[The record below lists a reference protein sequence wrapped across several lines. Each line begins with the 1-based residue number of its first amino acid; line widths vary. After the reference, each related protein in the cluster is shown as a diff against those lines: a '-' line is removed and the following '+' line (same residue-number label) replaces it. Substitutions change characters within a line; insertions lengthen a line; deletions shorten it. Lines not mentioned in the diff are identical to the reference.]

1 MDLFDFADSNE
12 IAEEKQAQEKSVL
25 TVSQLTRKIRNL
37 IEYRVGEVWV
47 EGEISNLRKQA
58 SGHQYFTLKDQGS
71 QLSCVLFRGNVA
83 KLNVDLED
91 GQEIQLFG
99 DVTVY
104 EPRGNYQLI
113 VRQAQLK
120 GLGAL
125 QAKFEALKDKLNAED
140 LFDPERKQPIP
151 TFPNTICIITSPS
164 GAAIR
169 DILSVLK
176 RRAPW
181 VKIILYP
188 VLVQGNSA
196 ANEIAEAI
204 HNIENWT
211 QEGKIS
217 IDTVLLTR
225 GGGSLE
231 DLWPFNEEKTAR
243 AISSLSLPL
252 VSAIGHEIDYTISDF
267 TADMRAP
274 TPSAA
279 AELIAPDSQ
288 EIRNQLHSINKSLSY
303 RITDTLDRWKERLD
317 YLGTNTL
324 INEPQRKLAD
334 LDQSIDLK
342 TDSLK
347 SALVNSL
354 REKKDSMNALGN
366 RISMCHPAK
375 QLETVLGQF
384 KILDNRLQNATQSFI
399 NRSNERCE
407 KAAVAIKALGPDSV
421 LDRGFSL
428 TQDKDGTLITSIKN
442 VNSGDKL
449 ETQVSDGIIN
459 TTVD

>member
-125 QAKFEALKDKLNAED
+125 QAKFEALKDKLNVEG
-140 LFDPERKQPIP
+140 LFDPERKQPIL

-384 KILDNRLQNATQSFI
+384 KILDNRLQNATQSLI

-449 ETQVSDGIIN
+449 ETWVSDGIIN

>member
-1 MDLFDFADSNE
+1 MDLFDFSNSNE
-12 IAEEKQAQEKSVL
+12 IAEEKQSQEESIL
-25 TVSQLTRKIRNL
+25 TVSQLTRKIRNV

-47 EGEISNLRKQA
+47 EGEISNLRKQT
-58 SGHQYFTLKDQGS
+58 SGHQYFTLKDKGS
-71 QLSCVLFRGNVA
+71 QLSCVLFRGNAA

-125 QAKFEALKDKLNAED
+125 QAKFEALKTKLNEEG
-140 LFDPERKQPIP
+140 LFDPQTKLPIP
-151 TFPNTICIITSPS
+151 TFPNTICIITSPT
-164 GAAIR
+164 GAAIK

-196 ANEIAEAI
+196 SKEIAEAI
-204 HNIENWT
+204 HNIENWS
-211 QEGKIS
+211 QEGKIK

-225 GGGSLE
+225 GGGSPE
-231 DLWPFNEEKTAR
+231 DLWPFNEENTAR
-243 AISSLSLPL
+243 AISSLSLPV
-252 VSAIGHEIDYTISDF
+252 VSAVGHEIDYTISDF

-279 AELIAPDSQ
+279 AELLVPDAQ
-288 EIRNQLHSINKSLSY
+288 EIRNQLQSINKSISY
-303 RITDTLDRWKERLD
+303 RVSDTLDRWKERLD

-324 INEPQRKLAD
+324 INEPNRKIAD

-342 TDSLK
+342 MDSLK
-347 SALVNSL
+347 SALMDSL
-354 REKKDSMNALGN
+354 REKKDSMSNLGN
-366 RISMCHPAK
+366 RVSICHPAK

-384 KILDNRLQNATQSFI
+384 KILDNRLQNAAQSLI
-399 NRSNERCE
+399 NRSNERSE
-407 KAAVAIKALGPDSV
+407 KAAVAIKALGPESV

-428 TQDKDGTLITSIKN
+428 THGKDGKLITSTKN

-449 ETQVSDGIIN
+449 ETRVSDGIIN

>member
-47 EGEISNLRKQA
+47 EGEISNLKKQA

-125 QAKFEALKDKLNAED
+125 QAKFEALKDKLNAEG

-317 YLGTNTL
+317 YLGANTL
-324 INEPQRKLAD
+324 INEPQRILAD

-354 REKKDSMNALGN
+354 REKKDSMNALGS

-384 KILDNRLQNATQSFI
+384 KILDNKLQNATQSFI

-449 ETQVSDGIIN
+449 ETRVSDGIIN

>member
-1 MDLFDFADSNE
+1 MDLFDFADSNK
-12 IAEEKQAQEKSVL
+12 IAEDKQAQEKSIL

-37 IEYRVGEVWV
+37 IEYRVGAVWV
-47 EGEISNLRKQA
+47 EGEISNLRKQT
-58 SGHQYFTLKDQGS
+58 SGHQYFTLKDKGS
-71 QLSCVLFRGNVA
+71 QLSCVLFRGNAA
-83 KLNVDLED
+83 KLSVDLED

-125 QAKFEALKDKLNAED
+125 QAKFEALKNKLHEEG
-140 LFDPERKQPIP
+140 LFDPKIKLPIP
-151 TFPNTICIITSPS
+151 TFPNTICIITSPT
-164 GAAIR
+164 GAAIQ

-181 VKIILYP
+181 VSVILYP
-188 VLVQGNSA
+188 VLVQGDSA
-196 ANEIAEAI
+196 AKEIAEAI
-204 HNIENWT
+204 QNIENWS
-211 QEGKIS
+211 QEGKIK

-243 AISSLSLPL
+243 AINSLSLPV
-252 VSAIGHEIDYTISDF
+252 VSAVGHEIDYTISDF

-279 AELIAPDSQ
+279 AELLVPDAQ
-288 EIRNQLHSINKSLSY
+288 EIRSQLQSINRSLSY
-303 RITDTLDRWKERLD
+303 RVSDTLDRWKERLD

-324 INEPQRKLAD
+324 INEPKRKLAD

-342 TDSLK
+342 MDSLK
-347 SALVNSL
+347 SALMDSI
-354 REKKDSMNALGN
+354 RGKKDSISDLGN
-366 RISMCHPAK
+366 RVSICHPAK

-384 KILDNRLQNATQSFI
+384 KILDNRLRNAAQSLI
-399 NRSNERCE
+399 NRSNERSE
-407 KAAVAIKALGPDSV
+407 KAAVAIKALGPESV

-428 TQDKDGTLITSIKN
+428 THGKDGKLITSTKN

-449 ETQVSDGIIN
+449 ETRVSDGTIN

>member
-12 IAEEKQAQEKSVL
+12 IAEEKQTQEKSVL

-125 QAKFEALKDKLNAED
+125 QAKFEALKDKLNVEG

-317 YLGTNTL
+317 YLGANTL
-324 INEPQRKLAD
+324 INEPQRILAD

-354 REKKDSMNALGN
+354 REKKDSMNALGS

-384 KILDNRLQNATQSFI
+384 KILDNKLQNATQSFI

-449 ETQVSDGIIN
+449 ETRVSDGIIN

>member
-12 IAEEKQAQEKSVL
+12 IAEDKQAQEKSIL

-37 IEYRVGEVWV
+37 IEYRVGAVWV
-47 EGEISNLRKQA
+47 EGEISNLRKQT
-58 SGHQYFTLKDQGS
+58 SGHQYFTLKDKGS
-71 QLSCVLFRGNVA
+71 QLSCVLFRGNAA
-83 KLNVDLED
+83 KLSVDLED

-125 QAKFEALKDKLNAED
+125 QAKFEALKNKLHEEG
-140 LFDPERKQPIP
+140 LFDPKIKLPIP
-151 TFPNTICIITSPS
+151 TFPNTICIITSPT
-164 GAAIR
+164 GAAIK

-181 VKIILYP
+181 VSVILYP
-188 VLVQGNSA
+188 VLVQGDSA
-196 ANEIAEAI
+196 AKEIAEAI
-204 HNIENWT
+204 QNIENWS
-211 QEGKIS
+211 QEGKIK

-243 AISSLSLPL
+243 AINSLSLPV
-252 VSAIGHEIDYTISDF
+252 VSAVGHEIDYTISDF

-279 AELIAPDSQ
+279 AELLVPDAQ
-288 EIRNQLHSINKSLSY
+288 EIRSQLQSINRSLSY
-303 RITDTLDRWKERLD
+303 RVSDTLDRWKERLD

-324 INEPQRKLAD
+324 INEPKRKLAD

-342 TDSLK
+342 MDSLK
-347 SALVNSL
+347 SALMDSI
-354 REKKDSMNALGN
+354 RGKKDSISDLGN
-366 RISMCHPAK
+366 RVSICHPAK

-384 KILDNRLQNATQSFI
+384 KILDNRLRNAAQSLI
-399 NRSNERCE
+399 NRSNERSE
-407 KAAVAIKALGPDSV
+407 KAAVAIKALGPESV

-428 TQDKDGTLITSIKN
+428 THGKDGKLITSTKN

-449 ETQVSDGIIN
+449 ETRVSDGTIN

>member
-12 IAEEKQAQEKSVL
+12 IAEEKQTQEKSVL

-113 VRQAQLK
+113 VHQAQLK

-125 QAKFEALKDKLNAED
+125 QAKFEALKDKLNEEG
-140 LFDPERKQPIP
+140 LFDPKRKQPIP
-151 TFPNTICIITSPS
+151 TFPNTICIITSPT

-196 ANEIAEAI
+196 AKESAEAI

-211 QEGKIS
+211 REGKIS

-243 AISSLSLPL
+243 AINSLSLPL

-324 INEPQRKLAD
+324 INEPQRILAD

-354 REKKDSMNALGN
+354 REKKDSMSALGG

-428 TQDKDGTLITSIKN
+428 TQNKDGKLITSIKN

>member
-1 MDLFDFADSNE
+1 MDLFDFADSND
-12 IAEEKQAQEKSVL
+12 IAEEKQAQEKSIL

-58 SGHQYFTLKDQGS
+58 SGHQYFTLKDKGS
-71 QLSCVLFRGNVA
+71 QLSCVLFRGNA
-83 KLNVDLED
+83 TRLGVDLED

-99 DVTVY
+99 DVSVY

-113 VRQAQLK
+113 VRQGQLK

-125 QAKFEALKDKLNAED
+125 QKKFEALKNKLNEEG
-140 LFDPERKQPIP
+140 LFDSQTKLPIP
-151 TFPNTICIITSPS
+151 IFPNTICIITSPT
-164 GAAIR
+164 GAAIK
-169 DILSVLK
+169 DVLSVLK
-176 RRAPW
+176 RRASW
-181 VKIILYP
+181 VNVIIYP
-188 VLVQGNSA
+188 VLVQGSIA
-196 ANEIAEAI
+196 AKEIADAI
-204 HNIENWT
+204 HNIENWS
-211 QEGKIS
+211 QEGKIK

-243 AISSLSLPL
+243 AISSLSLPV
-252 VSAIGHEIDYTISDF
+252 VSAVGHEIDYTISDF

-279 AELIAPDSQ
+279 AELLVPDAQ
-288 EIRNQLHSINKSLSY
+288 EIRNQLQSINKSLSY
-303 RITDTLDRWKERLD
+303 RVSDTLDRWKERLD

-342 TDSLK
+342 MDSLK
-347 SALVNSL
+347 SALIDSL
-354 REKKDSMNALGN
+354 REKKDSISDLGN
-366 RISMCHPAK
+366 RVSMCHPSK

-384 KILDNRLQNATQSFI
+384 KILDNRLQNAAQSLI
-399 NRSNERCE
+399 NQSNERCE
-407 KAAVAIKALGPDSV
+407 KAAVAIKTLGPESV

-428 TQDKDGTLITSIKN
+428 THSKDGKLITSTKN

-449 ETQVSDGIIN
+449 ETRVSDGIIN

>member
-12 IAEEKQAQEKSVL
+12 IAEEKKAQEKSIL
-25 TVSQLTRKIRNL
+25 TVSQLTRKIRDL

-58 SGHQYFTLKDQGS
+58 SGHQYFTLKDKGS
-71 QLSCVLFRGNVA
+71 QLSCVLFRGNA
-83 KLNVDLED
+83 TRLGVDLEN

-99 DVTVY
+99 DITIY

-125 QAKFEALKDKLNAED
+125 QEKFEALKNKLNEEG
-140 LFDPERKQPIP
+140 LFDSQTKLPIP
-151 TFPNTICIITSPS
+151 TFPNTICIITSPT
-164 GAAIR
+164 GAAIK

-176 RRAPW
+176 RRASW
-181 VKIILYP
+181 VNVIIYP
-188 VLVQGNSA
+188 VLVQGISA
-196 ANEIAEAI
+196 AKEIADAI
-204 HNIENWT
+204 HNIENWS
-211 QEGKIS
+211 QEGKIK

-243 AISSLSLPL
+243 AISSLSLPV
-252 VSAIGHEIDYTISDF
+252 VSAVGHEIDYTISDF

-279 AELIAPDSQ
+279 AELLVPDAQ
-288 EIRNQLHSINKSLSY
+288 EIRNQLQSINKSLSY
-303 RITDTLDRWKERLD
+303 RVSDTLNRWKERLD

-324 INEPQRKLAD
+324 INEPKRKLAD
-334 LDQSIDLK
+334 LDQSIDLNM
-342 TDSLK
+342 DSLK
-347 SALVNSL
+347 SALMDSL
-354 REKKDSMNALGN
+354 REKKDSISDLGN
-366 RISMCHPAK
+366 RVSMCHPAK

-384 KILDNRLQNATQSFI
+384 KILDNRLQNAAQSLI

-407 KAAVAIKALGPDSV
+407 KAAIAIKTLGPESV

-428 TQDKDGTLITSIKN
+428 THTKDGKLITSTKN

-449 ETQVSDGIIN
+449 ETRVSDGIIN

>member
-12 IAEEKQAQEKSVL
+12 IAEEKQVQEKSVL

-125 QAKFEALKDKLNAED
+125 QAKFEALKDKLNEEG

-196 ANEIAEAI
+196 AKEIAEAI

-324 INEPQRKLAD
+324 INEPQRILAD

-354 REKKDSMNALGN
+354 REKKDSMNTLRN

-375 QLETVLGQF
+375 QLETVLGEF

-449 ETQVSDGIIN
+449 ETRVSDGIIN

>member
-12 IAEEKQAQEKSVL
+12 IAEEKQTQEKSVL

-125 QAKFEALKDKLNAED
+125 QAKFEALKDKLNVEG
-140 LFDPERKQPIP
+140 LFDTERKQPIP

-188 VLVQGNSA
+188 VLVQGNNA
-196 ANEIAEAI
+196 ANEIAKAI

-274 TPSAA
+274 TPSVA

-324 INEPQRKLAD
+324 INEPQRILAD

-354 REKKDSMNALGN
+354 REKKDSMNALGS

-407 KAAVAIKALGPDSV
+407 KAAVAIKVLGPDSV

-442 VNSGDKL
+442 INSGDKL
-449 ETQVSDGIIN
+449 ETRVSDGIIN

>member
-12 IAEEKQAQEKSVL
+12 IAEDKQAQEKSIL

-37 IEYRVGEVWV
+37 IEYRVGAVWV
-47 EGEISNLRKQA
+47 EGEISNLRKQT
-58 SGHQYFTLKDQGS
+58 SGHQYFTLKDKGS
-71 QLSCVLFRGNVA
+71 QLSCVLFRGNAA
-83 KLNVDLED
+83 KLSVNLED

-125 QAKFEALKDKLNAED
+125 QAKFEALKNKLHEEG
-140 LFDPERKQPIP
+140 LFDPKIKLPIP
-151 TFPNTICIITSPS
+151 TFPNTICIITSPT
-164 GAAIR
+164 GAAIK

-181 VKIILYP
+181 VSVILYP

-196 ANEIAEAI
+196 AKEIAEAI
-204 HNIENWT
+204 QNIENWS
-211 QEGKIS
+211 QEGKIK

-243 AISSLSLPL
+243 AINSLSLPV
-252 VSAIGHEIDYTISDF
+252 VSAVGHEIDYTISDF

-279 AELIAPDSQ
+279 AELLVPDAQ
-288 EIRNQLHSINKSLSY
+288 EIKSQLQSINRSLSY
-303 RITDTLDRWKERLD
+303 RVSDTLDRWKERLD

-324 INEPQRKLAD
+324 INEPKRKLAD

-342 TDSLK
+342 RDSLK
-347 SALVNSL
+347 STLMDSL
-354 REKKDSMNALGN
+354 RGKKDSMSDLGN
-366 RISMCHPAK
+366 RVSICHPAK
-375 QLETVLGQF
+375 QIETVLGQF
-384 KILDNRLQNATQSFI
+384 KILDNRLRNAAQSLI
-399 NRSNERCE
+399 NRSNERSE
-407 KAAVAIKALGPDSV
+407 KAAVAIKALGPESV

-428 TQDKDGTLITSIKN
+428 THGKDGKLITSTKN

-449 ETQVSDGIIN
+449 ETRVSDGTIN

>member
-12 IAEEKQAQEKSVL
+12 IAEDKQAQEKSIL

-37 IEYRVGEVWV
+37 IEYRVGAVWV
-47 EGEISNLRKQA
+47 EGEISNLRKQT
-58 SGHQYFTLKDQGS
+58 SGHQYFTLKDKGS
-71 QLSCVLFRGNVA
+71 QLSCVLFRGNAA
-83 KLNVDLED
+83 KLSVDLED

-125 QAKFEALKDKLNAED
+125 QAKFEALKNKLHEEG
-140 LFDPERKQPIP
+140 LFDPKIKLPIP
-151 TFPNTICIITSPS
+151 TFPNTICIITSPT
-164 GAAIR
+164 GAAIK

-181 VKIILYP
+181 VRVILYP
-188 VLVQGNSA
+188 VLVQGSSA
-196 ANEIAEAI
+196 AKEIAEAI
-204 HNIENWT
+204 QNIENWS
-211 QEGKIS
+211 QEGKIK

-243 AISSLSLPL
+243 AINSLSLPV
-252 VSAIGHEIDYTISDF
+252 VSAVGHEIDYTISDF

-279 AELIAPDSQ
+279 AELLVPDAQ
-288 EIRNQLHSINKSLSY
+288 EIRSQLQSINRSLSY
-303 RITDTLDRWKERLD
+303 RVSDTLDRWKERLD

-324 INEPQRKLAD
+324 INEPKRKLAD

-342 TDSLK
+342 MDSLK
-347 SALVNSL
+347 SALMDSI
-354 REKKDSMNALGN
+354 RGKKDSISDLGN
-366 RISMCHPAK
+366 RVSICHPAK

-384 KILDNRLQNATQSFI
+384 KILDNRLRNAAQSLI
-399 NRSNERCE
+399 NRSNERSE
-407 KAAVAIKALGPDSV
+407 KAAVAIKALGPESV

-428 TQDKDGTLITSIKN
+428 THGKDGKLITSTKN

-449 ETQVSDGIIN
+449 ETRVSDGTIN

>member
-1 MDLFDFADSNE
+1 MDLFDFADSND
-12 IAEEKQAQEKSVL
+12 IAEEKQAQEKSIL

-58 SGHQYFTLKDQGS
+58 PGHQYFTLKDKGS
-71 QLSCVLFRGNVA
+71 QLSCVLFRGNA
-83 KLNVDLED
+83 SRLGVDLED

-99 DVTVY
+99 DVTVK

-113 VRQAQLK
+113 VRQGQLK

-125 QAKFEALKDKLNAED
+125 QKKFEALKNKLNEEG
-140 LFDPERKQPIP
+140 LFDSQTKLPIP
-151 TFPNTICIITSPS
+151 IFPNTICIITSPT
-164 GAAIR
+164 GAAIK
-169 DILSVLK
+169 DVLSVLK
-176 RRAPW
+176 RRASW
-181 VKIILYP
+181 VNVIIYP
-188 VLVQGNSA
+188 VLVQGSIA
-196 ANEIAEAI
+196 AKEIADAI
-204 HNIENWT
+204 HNIENWS
-211 QEGKIS
+211 QEGKIK

-243 AISSLSLPL
+243 AISSLSLPV
-252 VSAIGHEIDYTISDF
+252 VSAVGHEIDYTISDF

-274 TPSAA
+274 TPSVA
-279 AELIAPDSQ
+279 AELLVPDAQ
-288 EIRNQLHSINKSLSY
+288 EIRNQLQSINKSLSY
-303 RITDTLDRWKERLD
+303 RVSDTLDRWKERLD

-342 TDSLK
+342 MDSLK
-347 SALVNSL
+347 SALMDSL
-354 REKKDSMNALGN
+354 REKKDSIRDLGN
-366 RISMCHPAK
+366 RVSMCHPAK

-384 KILDNRLQNATQSFI
+384 KILDNRLQNAAQSLI
-399 NRSNERCE
+399 NQSNERCE
-407 KAAVAIKALGPDSV
+407 KAAVAIKTLGPESV

-428 TQDKDGTLITSIKN
+428 THSKDGKLITSTKN

-449 ETQVSDGIIN
+449 ETRVSDGIIN

>member
-12 IAEEKQAQEKSVL
+12 IAEEKQTQEKSVL

-125 QAKFEALKDKLNAED
+125 QAKFEALKDKLNVEG
-140 LFDPERKQPIP
+140 LFDTERKQPIP

-188 VLVQGNSA
+188 VLVQGNNA
-196 ANEIAEAI
+196 ANEIAKAI

-274 TPSAA
+274 TPSVA

-324 INEPQRKLAD
+324 INEPQRILAD

-354 REKKDSMNALGN
+354 REKKDSMNALGS

-449 ETQVSDGIIN
+449 ETRVSDGIIN

>member
-1 MDLFDFADSNE
+1 MDLFDFSNSNE
-12 IAEEKQAQEKSVL
+12 IAEEKQSQEKSIL
-25 TVSQLTRKIRNL
+25 TVSQLTRKIRNV

-47 EGEISNLRKQA
+47 EGEISNLRKQT
-58 SGHQYFTLKDQGS
+58 SGHQYFTLKDKGS
-71 QLSCVLFRGNVA
+71 QLSCVLFRGNAA

-125 QAKFEALKDKLNAED
+125 QAKFEALKTKLNEEG
-140 LFDPERKQPIP
+140 LFDPQTKLPIP
-151 TFPNTICIITSPS
+151 TFPNTICIITSPT
-164 GAAIR
+164 GAAIK

-196 ANEIAEAI
+196 SKEIAEAI
-204 HNIENWT
+204 HNIENWS
-211 QEGKIS
+211 QEGKIK

-231 DLWPFNEEKTAR
+231 DLWPFNEENTAR
-243 AISSLSLPL
+243 AISSLSLPV
-252 VSAIGHEIDYTISDF
+252 VSAVGHEIDYTISDF

-279 AELIAPDSQ
+279 AELLVPDAQ
-288 EIRNQLHSINKSLSY
+288 EIRNQLQSINKSISY
-303 RITDTLDRWKERLD
+303 RVSDTLDRWKERLD
-317 YLGTNTL
+317 FLSTNTL

-334 LDQSIDLK
+334 LDQSIDLQM
-342 TDSLK
+342 DSLK
-347 SALVNSL
+347 STFVDSL
-354 REKKDSMNALGN
+354 REKKDSISDLWN
-366 RISMCHPAK
+366 RISMCHQAK
-375 QLETVLGQF
+375 QLETVMGQF
-384 KILDNRLQNATQSFI
+384 KILDNRLQNAAQSLI

-428 TQDKDGTLITSIKN
+428 TQGKDGKLITSTKN

-449 ETQVSDGIIN
+449 ETRVSDGIIN

>member
-125 QAKFEALKDKLNAED
+125 QAKFEALKDKLNEEG
-140 LFDPERKQPIP
+140 LFDPERKQSIP
-151 TFPNTICIITSPS
+151 TFPNTICIITSPT
-164 GAAIR
+164 GAAFR

-196 ANEIAEAI
+196 AKEIAEAI

-231 DLWPFNEEKTAR
+231 DLWSFNEEKTAR

-324 INEPQRKLAD
+324 INEPQRILAD

-384 KILDNRLQNATQSFI
+384 KILDNRLQNATQSLI

>member
-12 IAEEKQAQEKSVL
+12 IAEEKQTQEKSVL

-125 QAKFEALKDKLNAED
+125 QAKFEALKDKLNVEG

-151 TFPNTICIITSPS
+151 TFPNTICVITSPS

-274 TPSAA
+274 TPSVA

-317 YLGTNTL
+317 YLGANTL
-324 INEPQRKLAD
+324 INEPQRILAD

-354 REKKDSMNALGN
+354 REKKDSMNALGS

-384 KILDNRLQNATQSFI
+384 KILDNKLQNATQSFI

-407 KAAVAIKALGPDSV
+407 KAAVAIKALGPNSV

-449 ETQVSDGIIN
+449 ETRVSDGIIN

>member
-12 IAEEKQAQEKSVL
+12 IAEDKQAQEKSIL

-37 IEYRVGEVWV
+37 IEYRVGAVWV
-47 EGEISNLRKQA
+47 EGEISNLRKQT
-58 SGHQYFTLKDQGS
+58 SGHQYFTLKDKGS
-71 QLSCVLFRGNVA
+71 QLSCVLFRGNA
-83 KLNVDLED
+83 TKLSVDLED

-125 QAKFEALKDKLNAED
+125 QAKFEALKNKLHEEG
-140 LFDPERKQPIP
+140 LFDPKIKLPIP
-151 TFPNTICIITSPS
+151 TFPNTICIITSPT
-164 GAAIR
+164 GAAIK

-181 VKIILYP
+181 VSVILYP
-188 VLVQGNSA
+188 VLVQGDSA
-196 ANEIAEAI
+196 AKEIAEAI
-204 HNIENWT
+204 QNIENWS
-211 QEGKIS
+211 QEGKIR

-225 GGGSLE
+225 GGGSIE

-243 AISSLSLPL
+243 AINSLSLPV
-252 VSAIGHEIDYTISDF
+252 VSAVGHEIDYTISDF

-279 AELIAPDSQ
+279 AELLVPDAQ
-288 EIRNQLHSINKSLSY
+288 EIRSQLQSINRSLSY
-303 RITDTLDRWKERLD
+303 RVSDTLDRWKERLD

-324 INEPQRKLAD
+324 INEPKRKIAD

-342 TDSLK
+342 MDSLK
-347 SALVNSL
+347 SALMDSL
-354 REKKDSMNALGN
+354 REKKDSMSNLGN
-366 RISMCHPAK
+366 RISICHPAK

-384 KILDNRLQNATQSFI
+384 KILDNRLQNAAQSLI
-399 NRSNERCE
+399 NRSNERSE
-407 KAAVAIKALGPDSV
+407 KAAVAIKALGPESV

-428 TQDKDGTLITSIKN
+428 THGKDGKLITSTKN

-449 ETQVSDGIIN
+449 ETRVSDGTIN

>member
-12 IAEEKQAQEKSVL
+12 IAEDKQAQEKSIL

-37 IEYRVGEVWV
+37 IEYRVGAVWV

-58 SGHQYFTLKDQGS
+58 SGHQYFTLKDKGS
-71 QLSCVLFRGNVA
+71 QLSCVLFRGNA
-83 KLNVDLED
+83 TKLSVDLED

-125 QAKFEALKDKLNAED
+125 QAKFEALKNKLNEEG
-140 LFDPERKQPIP
+140 LFDPKIKLPIP
-151 TFPNTICIITSPS
+151 TFPNTICIITSPT
-164 GAAIR
+164 GAAIK

-181 VKIILYP
+181 VRVILYP
-188 VLVQGNSA
+188 VLVQGDSA
-196 ANEIAEAI
+196 AKEIAEAI
-204 HNIENWT
+204 QNIENWS
-211 QEGKIS
+211 QEGKIR

-225 GGGSLE
+225 GGGSIE

-243 AISSLSLPL
+243 AINSLSLPV
-252 VSAIGHEIDYTISDF
+252 VSAVGHEIDYTISDF

-279 AELIAPDSQ
+279 AELLVPDAQ
-288 EIRNQLHSINKSLSY
+288 EIRSQLQSINRSLSY
-303 RITDTLDRWKERLD
+303 RVSDTLDRWKERLD

-324 INEPQRKLAD
+324 INEPKRKIAD

-342 TDSLK
+342 MDSLK
-347 SALVNSL
+347 SALMDSL
-354 REKKDSMNALGN
+354 REKKDSMSNLGN
-366 RISMCHPAK
+366 RISICHPAK

-384 KILDNRLQNATQSFI
+384 KILDNRLQNAAQSLI
-399 NRSNERCE
+399 NRSNERSE
-407 KAAVAIKALGPDSV
+407 KAAVAIKALGPESV

-428 TQDKDGTLITSIKN
+428 THGKDGKLITSTKN

-449 ETQVSDGIIN
+449 ETRVSDGTIN

>member
-12 IAEEKQAQEKSVL
+12 IAEEKKAQEKSIL

-58 SGHQYFTLKDQGS
+58 SGHQYFTLKDKGS
-71 QLSCVLFRGNVA
+71 QLSCVLFRGNA
-83 KLNVDLED
+83 TRLGVDLED

-113 VRQAQLK
+113 VRQGQLK

-125 QAKFEALKDKLNAED
+125 QKKFEVLKNKLNEEG
-140 LFDPERKQPIP
+140 LFDSQTKLPIP
-151 TFPNTICIITSPS
+151 TFPNTICIITSPT
-164 GAAIR
+164 GAAIK
-169 DILSVLK
+169 DVLSVLK

-188 VLVQGNSA
+188 VLVQGSIA
-196 ANEIAEAI
+196 AKEIADAI
-204 HNIENWT
+204 HNIENWS
-211 QEGKIS
+211 QEGKIK

-243 AISSLSLPL
+243 AISSLSLPV
-252 VSAIGHEIDYTISDF
+252 VSAVGHEIDYTISDF

-279 AELIAPDSQ
+279 AELLVPDAQ
-288 EIRNQLHSINKSLSY
+288 EIRNQLQSINKSLSY
-303 RITDTLDRWKERLD
+303 RVSDTLDRRKERLD

-342 TDSLK
+342 MDSLK
-347 SALVNSL
+347 SALIDSL
-354 REKKDSMNALGN
+354 REKKDSISDLGN
-366 RISMCHPAK
+366 RVSMCHPAK
-375 QLETVLGQF
+375 KLETVQGQI
-384 KILDNRLQNATQSFI
+384 KILDNRLQNAAQSLI
-399 NRSNERCE
+399 NQSNER
-407 KAAVAIKALGPDSV
+407 
-421 LDRGFSL
+421 
-428 TQDKDGTLITSIKN
+428 
-442 VNSGDKL
+442 
-449 ETQVSDGIIN
+449 
-459 TTVD
+459 

>member
-12 IAEEKQAQEKSVL
+12 IAEDKQAQEKSIL

-37 IEYRVGEVWV
+37 IEYRVGAVWV
-47 EGEISNLRKQA
+47 EGEISNLRKQT
-58 SGHQYFTLKDQGS
+58 SGHQYFTLKDKGS
-71 QLSCVLFRGNVA
+71 QLSCVLFRGNAA
-83 KLNVDLED
+83 KLSVDLED

-125 QAKFEALKDKLNAED
+125 QAKFEALKNKLHEEG
-140 LFDPERKQPIP
+140 LFDPKIKLPIP
-151 TFPNTICIITSPS
+151 TFPNTICIITSPT
-164 GAAIR
+164 GAAIK

-181 VKIILYP
+181 VSVILYP
-188 VLVQGNSA
+188 VLVQGDSA
-196 ANEIAEAI
+196 AKEIAEAI
-204 HNIENWT
+204 QNIENWS
-211 QEGKIS
+211 QEGKIK

-243 AISSLSLPL
+243 AINSLSLPV
-252 VSAIGHEIDYTISDF
+252 VSAVGHEIDYTISDF

-279 AELIAPDSQ
+279 AELLVPDAQ
-288 EIRNQLHSINKSLSY
+288 EIRSQLQSINRSLSY
-303 RITDTLDRWKERLD
+303 RVSDTLDRWKERLD

-324 INEPQRKLAD
+324 INEPKRKLAD

-342 TDSLK
+342 MDSLK
-347 SALVNSL
+347 SALMDSL
-354 REKKDSMNALGN
+354 RGKKDSMSDLGN
-366 RISMCHPAK
+366 RVSICHPAK

-384 KILDNRLQNATQSFI
+384 KILDNRLRNAAQSLI
-399 NRSNERCE
+399 NRSNERSE
-407 KAAVAIKALGPDSV
+407 KAAVAIKALGPESV

-428 TQDKDGTLITSIKN
+428 THGKDGKLITSTKN

-449 ETQVSDGIIN
+449 ETRVSDGTIN